1 MLYPGSQVPG
11 GAARMPTAIVTTPEG
26 EAVAGEVAARD
37 EFTIAVIDADG
48 RYRSWPTDRVR
59 FTISDPLEA
68 HVAQLA
74 RYTDAAMHDVLAYLH
89 TLR

>member
-1 MLYPGSQVPG
+1 
-11 GAARMPTAIVTTPEG
+11 VTTRDG
-26 EAVAGEVAARD
+26 EAIAGEVASRD

-48 RYRSWPTDRVR
+48 RYRSWATEHVDV
-59 FTISDPLEA
+59 TIDDPLEA

-74 RYTDAAMHDVLAYLH
+74 RYTDATMHDVLAYLH